1 MIQPFQPLPWKQ
13 GAAQNGVRLLAR
25 ASGVNCSR
33 RRELGAA
40 DPSMQAKVVIVGAAH
55 GVDQLNYEIPSALE
69 GRVAPGHRVLV
80 PLRSRKITAVVLEVG
95 AALTASALKPITELM
110 EPQPLFDAAHL
121 KVLEFLATYYMAP
134 LGDAYR
140 SVIPS
145 VARVESRLEYRLAQT
160 PDLLRAA
167 ALSKVERKIVDLI
180 SRRPA
185 VAGRLEKLGPPGEVR
200 AALSR
205 LQSEGI
211 VERHAATRGHHRERE
226 ELFARVAPG
235 SAAEASALRGPKQR
249 EVYALVAAAGDAGIA
264 LDELARQ
271 IRGARPILKSL
282 ARRKILELAP
292 ISEIAAEPLRVGAFD
307 LSDEQKIAVDAVA
320 PAVEQNRFETFLL
333 WGVTGSG
340 KTEVYLHLAAR
351 ALAAGRQV
359 LVMVPEI
366 ALADEVVRSFRARFG
381 ALVAVAH
388 SAQNVSER
396 WASWMS
402 AIGGAARIMIGPRS
416 VIFAPIRDAG
426 LIIVDE
432 EHDAAYKNE
441 EGIRYHA
448 RDLAVALGGYS
459 RCPVVLGSATPSSE
473 SFANS
478 RRGRYRLLRLAR
490 RVNDRAMAEVEIV
503 DLRRAIPDPRA
514 AAATIESANGRH
526 GTAPAAKP
534 AAPAETV
541 PLSPVLIEAIRAN
554 LAAGGQAMV
563 FLNRRGF
570 HNFLQC
576 SLCGNVIA
584 CANCSV
590 SMTFHMRDRSLR
602 CHYCGSHSAA
612 PDVCP
617 ECKGFGLSGQGFGT
631 EQLTSALEALF
642 PDASIDRMDSDTS
655 GKRGARARILA
666 ALRAGEIDILVG
678 TQMITK
684 GFDFPGVTLAAV
696 VLADMG
702 LNMPD
707 FRSAE
712 RTFQVLTQVAGRA
725 GRGER
730 AGRVII
736 QTRAPHHYSI
746 RAAQAQDY
754 ARFMRRELELR
765 RELGYPPF
773 ARLAMVRVEG
783 EDARRVAQVAAAAA
797 ESLTRAA
804 PAPEIL
810 RVLGPSPAP
819 IERIK
824 QRYRW
829 QVMLKS
835 KELRPMRAALA
846 TMRAEVGPRAQ
857 ELRVYLIIDIDPVRM
872 L

>member
-1 MIQPFQPLPWKQ
+1 MPTFL
-13 GAAQNGVRLLAR
+13 
-25 ASGVNCSR
+25 
-33 RRELGAA
+33 
-40 DPSMQAKVVIVGAAH
+40 MQANVVIVGAAH
-55 GVDQLNYEIPSALE
+55 GVDQLTYEIPSALA

-80 PLRSRKITAVVLEVG
+80 PLRSRKVTAVVLEVG
-95 AALTASALKPITELM
+95 DALKAGPLKPIAELM

-121 KVLEFLATYYMAP
+121 KLLEFLASYYMAP

-145 VARVESRLEYRLAQT
+145 VARVESRLEYRLAQA
-160 PDLLRAA
+160 PDVLRAA
-167 ALSKVERKIVDLI
+167 ALSKVERRIIDLI

-185 VAGRLEKLGPPGEVR
+185 TASRLEKLGPPSEVR
-200 AALSR
+200 AALAR
-205 LQSEGI
+205 LQGEGI
-211 VERHAATRGHHRERE
+211 VARHDATRGRHRERE
-226 ELFARVAPG
+226 DLYARIAP
-235 SAAEASALRGPKQR
+235 SSQAQASALRGPKQR
-249 EVYALVAAAGDAGIA
+249 QVFALVAAAGEAGLA
-264 LDELARQ
+264 LEEVAEQ

-282 ARRKILELAP
+282 ARRKLVDLAN
-292 ISEIAAEPLRVGAFD
+292 IAQDTPAPAHSAAFK
-307 LSDEQKIAVDAVA
+307 LSDEQKIAIDAVA
-320 PAVEQNRFETFLL
+320 PAVEQRRFETFLV

-340 KTEVYLHLAAR
+340 KTEVYLQLAAR

-448 RDLAVALGGYS
+448 RDLAVALGGFS
-459 RCPVVLGSATPSSE
+459 RCPVVLGSATPSAE

-490 RVNDRAMAEVEIV
+490 RVNDRAMAEVEVV
-503 DLRRAIPDPRA
+503 DLRRAMPDMRA
-514 AAATIESANGRH
+514 SGEAARGSNG
-526 GTAPAAKP
+526 
-534 AAPAETV
+534 AAPSAAPVV
-541 PLSPVLIEAIRAN
+541 PLAPVLIDAIRAN

-576 SLCGNVIA
+576 NLCGNVIA

-590 SMTFHMRDRSLR
+590 SMTFHLRDRSLR
-602 CHYCGSHSAA
+602 CHYCGSHSPA
-612 PDVCP
+612 PEVCP
-617 ECKGFGLSGQGFGT
+617 ECKGFGLAGQGFGT

-642 PDASIDRMDSDTS
+642 PDARIDRMDSDTS

-666 ALRAGEIDILVG
+666 GLRAGEIDILVG

-702 LNMPD
+702 LNLPD

-754 ARFMRRELELR
+754 ARFVRRELELR

-773 ARLAMVRVEG
+773 ARLAMVRFEG
-783 EDARRVAQVAAAAA
+783 EDARRVAKIAAAAA
-797 ESLTRAA
+797 EALTRAA
-804 PAPEIL
+804 ASPEIL

-846 TMRAEVGPRAQ
+846 AMRAEIAPLAQ
-857 ELRVYLIIDIDPVRM
+857 ENRVYLIIDIDPVRM